1 MSKIGWMRYIPC
13 HRKAD
18 RSFVSDIQSLFCC
31 RCTGMHLGFFL
42 GFVYLAFTSNFFVSS
57 ISVANLILLVPL
69 LIDGLTQRAGWRTS
83 DNAIRF
89 ATGLLFGFGMVPFF
103 GISEIGPAQNFEMY
117 LAFIVFASIVLILLQ
132 KYILGENLIRL
143 FSSISI
149 VIYPT
154 GLLLSALLL
163 HRFTLYLF
171 P

>member
-1 MSKIGWMRYIPC
+1 
-13 HRKAD
+13 
-18 RSFVSDIQSLFCC
+18 
-31 RCTGMHLGFFL
+31 MHLGFFL

-57 ISVANLILLVPL
+57 ISVANLVLLVPL
-69 LIDGLTQRAGWRTS
+69 LIDGMTQRAGWRTS

-103 GISEIGPAQNFEMY
+103 GISDVNLTQNFEMY
-117 LAFIVFASIVLILLQ
+117 LLFVVAASLILLLVQ
-132 KYILGENLIRL
+132 KYALSESMIRL
-143 FSSISI
+143 FSSISV

-163 HRFTLYLF
+163 YRFLLYIF